1 MVVTLRLV
9 IVEVEG
15 TMTRQGRRAGL
26 AVIGAALATL
36 VASAPAYAAEGR
48 DFAEHVRACQQ
59 DMGFTGAHN
68 PGVMHQ
74 GLSGWDP
81 SHTC

>member
-1 MVVTLRLV
+1 
-9 IVEVEG
+9 
-15 TMTRQGRRAGL
+15 MTRTRRRAVV
-26 AVIGAALATL
+26 AVAGATLAALAM
-36 VASAPAYAAEGR
+36 SAPAHAAAAAGQ
-48 DFAEHVRACQQ
+48 DFSEHVRACQR
-59 DMGFTGAHN
+59 DMGFTGTHN

>member
-1 MVVTLRLV
+1 
-9 IVEVEG
+9 
-15 TMTRQGRRAGL
+15 MTRTRRRAVV
-26 AVIGAALATL
+26 AVAGATLAALAM
-36 VASAPAYAAEGR
+36 SAPAHAAAAGQ
-48 DFAEHVRACQQ
+48 DFSEHVRACQR
-59 DMGFTGAHN
+59 DMGFTGTHN